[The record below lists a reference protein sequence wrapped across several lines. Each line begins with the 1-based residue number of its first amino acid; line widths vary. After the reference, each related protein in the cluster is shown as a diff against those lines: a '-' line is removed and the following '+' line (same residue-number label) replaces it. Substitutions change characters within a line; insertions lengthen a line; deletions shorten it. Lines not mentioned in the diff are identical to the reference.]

1 MVKEFLSQLG
11 SQESEF
17 DRLKRLEINV
27 REHIGDFR
35 ASDRLTRDELHLNY
49 AREAGHGQ
57 ASGLTW
63 GSSE

>member
-27 REHIGDFR
+27 REQIGDFR
-35 ASDRLTRDELHLNY
+35 ASDRLTRDELHE
-49 AREAGHGQ
+49 RRR
-57 ASGLTW
+57 
-63 GSSE
+63 